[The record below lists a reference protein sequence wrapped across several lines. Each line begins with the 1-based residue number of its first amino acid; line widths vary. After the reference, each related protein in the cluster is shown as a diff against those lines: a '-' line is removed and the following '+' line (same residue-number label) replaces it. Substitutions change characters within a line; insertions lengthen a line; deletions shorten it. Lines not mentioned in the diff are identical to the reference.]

1 MMKLRNALAA
11 AILLVSA
18 ATVFSQQN
26 TATPASD
33 RYFDPNTG
41 MAQDISRI
49 AASVQTMT
57 QALRDFVDKF
67 AKVDG
72 ISLSEKQ
79 ARLVMGMQLL
89 VQSEQRLATLQK
101 YQIEL
106 VEKEAS
112 LRTRLTQIEN
122 DLSEQALERSL
133 AFEGGT
139 RTPEI
144 KESRRRALQAERASV
159 MSVMQQVQS
168 SLLEAGRDVREAQ
181 SFVIRLRRTYLPQ
194 VERELAEQ

>member
-1 MMKLRNALAA
+1 MMSFRIALLASIFA
-11 AILLVSA
+11 GL
-18 ATVFSQQN
+18 TVTAFGQQN
-26 TATPASD
+26 TTTSPPD
-33 RYFDPNTG
+33 RYSEPTVG
-41 MAQDISRI
+41 MSQDIARI
-49 AASVQTMT
+49 AASVQSMT
-57 QALRDFVDKF
+57 QTLRDFVDKF
-67 AKVDG
+67 AKAEG

-106 VEKEAS
+106 VEKEAQ
-112 LRTRLTQIEN
+112 LRTRLNQIEN
-122 DLSEQALERSL
+122 DLTEQALERSL

-144 KESRRRALQAERASV
+144 KENRRRTLQAERASL

-168 SLLEAGRDVREAQ
+168 SLMEAGRDVREAQ